1 MPSLDLQRKLYSY
14 WYQLPTFPILS
25 YVEALKTHLSDCKTV
40 LDVGCGAGSPTKYFE
55 FERIVGVDLD
65 TEYIAQA
72 KERQTHHELH
82 LTDVREITKIFKE
95 KEFDCCIALDLI
107 EHLTYD
113 EGFRLIKDMEHLA
126 KKKIILF
133 TPNGYMNQHDAE
145 HPLQNHQSGWTAK
158 EMQEHGFEVYGM
170 LGPKFLRTDQHV
182 LKGNKYITGLLSEII
197 QTTYSYNHPETAAA
211 ILCVKH
217 LS

>member
-1 MPSLDLQRKLYSY
+1 
-14 WYQLPTFPILS
+14 
-25 YVEALKTHLSDCKTV
+25 
-40 LDVGCGAGSPTKYFE
+40 
-55 FERIVGVDLD
+55 
-65 TEYIAQA
+65 
-72 KERQTHHELH
+72 
-82 LTDVREITKIFKE
+82 
-95 KEFDCCIALDLI
+95 
-107 EHLTYD
+107 
-113 EGFRLIKDMEHLA
+113 MEHLA

-170 LGPKFLRTDQHV
+170 LGTKFLRTDQHV